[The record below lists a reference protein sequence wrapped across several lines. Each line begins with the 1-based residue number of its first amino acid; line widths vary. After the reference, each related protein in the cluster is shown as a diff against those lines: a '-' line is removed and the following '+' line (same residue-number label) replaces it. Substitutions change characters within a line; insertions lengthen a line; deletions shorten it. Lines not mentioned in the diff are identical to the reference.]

1 MYLFIDDDKWF
12 FVINGSLWIG
22 RLLEEAYVYAI
33 SLLTLPY
40 SGIQNDCANFFKICY
55 IFIHVFIYSFLDFQV
70 IYTCY

>member
-40 SGIQNDCANFFKICY
+40 SGIQNDCANFFKFV
-55 IFIHVFIYSFLDFQV
+55 IFLFMFLFTV
-70 IYTCY
+70 S